1 MKKIEKEVKDLSEKI
16 KNLISKEKIFK
27 SFLSL
32 SDEGIGLNYKGY
44 ILYCN
49 EKYSKIFGYE
59 KEELIGKNILILLPP
74 KTRDFWKRIIE
85 KEEEGEFET
94 VCKRKDG
101 NEVYVKVNVRNIN
114 IEGDKMRF
122 VTIKD
127 ITKEKL
133 MLNEIRESHANYKVL
148 TETLLDGIIVIDFEG
163 KILFSNVA
171 GVQLFGFKRVK
182 DILGKNIFNFLRRED
197 LFKSDLKLI
206 YENKGGYF
214 TEYEVVDSKGTRF
227 VIESIG
233 KKIKYKGEE
242 AFLLCFRDV
251 TERKIVIDNLKKAI
265 ENEKNI
271 LLQAVNTLSGV
282 MEFRDPFTAK
292 HQKKVAILAGEI
304 AKEIGFTGSL
314 IEGIKITSLLHDI
327 GKVYIPTDILAKP
340 GELNE
345 IEWEFIKMHPVYGAN
360 IVKDIEFP
368 WNVSKII
375 LQHHERLNGSGY
387 PSGIK
392 GEDIILETKILSVAD
407 VVEAMTSHRPYRKK
421 YSLKEALEEIKKY
434 EGLLYDKEVVKA
446 CFEVFKKGFSFEN
459 AEEGI

>member
-49 EKYSKIFGYE
+49 EKYSEIFGYE

-114 IEGDKMRF
+114 IEGAKMRF

-214 TEYEVVDSKGTRF
+214 TEYELVDSKGTRF

-392 GEDIILETKILSVAD
+392 GEEIILETKILSVAD

-434 EGLLYDKEVVKA
+434 EGLLYDKEVVRA

>member
-49 EKYSKIFGYE
+49 EKYSEIFGYE

-101 NEVYVKVNVRNIN
+101 NEVYVKVNIRNIN
-114 IEGDKMRF
+114 IEGDKMKF

-163 KILFSNVA
+163 KILFSNIT

-387 PSGIK
+387 PNSLK

-434 EGLLYDKEVVKA
+434 EGLLYDKEVVRA